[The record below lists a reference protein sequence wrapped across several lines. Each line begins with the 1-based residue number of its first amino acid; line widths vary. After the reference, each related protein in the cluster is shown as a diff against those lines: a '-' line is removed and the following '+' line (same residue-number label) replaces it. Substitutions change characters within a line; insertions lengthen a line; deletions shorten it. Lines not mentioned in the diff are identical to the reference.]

1 MWNMRIHL
9 LKSKLHKAEV
19 SGASLNYEGS
29 ITIDEDLMD
38 RSGLAR
44 YERVLCGNMSNGA
57 RFETYV
63 IPGPRGSGAIELNGA
78 TARLG
83 QRGDLLTIMAF
94 ADVEA
99 DQAQDWKPRILLLG
113 APGNQVLRES
123 EK

>member
-1 MWNMRIHL
+1 MRINL
-9 LKSKLHKAEV
+9 LKSKLHRAEV
-19 SGASLNYEGS
+19 TGASLHYEGS

-38 RSGLAR
+38 RSGLFR

-83 QRGDLLTIMAF
+83 EKGDLLTIMSF
-94 ADVEA
+94 ADAEA
-99 DQAQDWKPRILLLG
+99 NEAQDWKPQIILLG
-113 APGNQVLRES
+113 SPKNKILRES

>member
-1 MWNMRIHL
+1 M
-9 LKSKLHKAEV
+9 KSKLHRAEV
-19 SGASLNYEGS
+19 SGASLHYEGS

-38 RSGLAR
+38 RSGLVR
-44 YERVLCGNMSNGA
+44 YERVLCGNMSNGS

-94 ADVEA
+94 AEVEA
-99 DQAQDWKPRILLLG
+99 DQARDWKPRILLLG
-113 APGNQVLRES
+113 APNNKILRES